1 MALIAGTFRG
11 RNGKFVKL
19 DSFAHRDLLL
29 FSDWSSSIVKHGKE
43 CVVFCGNEATT
54 MGSLISSACST
65 DYDLYFLTSNGELF
79 IMDKSTAQMQRLTTS
94 KFIALG
100 CCESALYCVS
110 SDHNLLIEESG
121 INPRP
126 PIFKTL
132 PLKVKSVACGSEF
145 LLCLTPVG
153 QVFSKGLGSRGQL
166 GLGDLTDRDEFT
178 RIEALEVLTVTSV
191 AAGTWHSACVT
202 DSGDLYT
209 WGWNEH
215 GQLGHRSFTLCKKST
230 GPCPLDPTDAIS
242 VLSIPK
248 PVDTS
253 DEDVTE
259 VACGSRHTA
268 YLTNKGNVYVFGWNG
283 FGQLGF
289 DPQIVKALDSPTPIK
304 LPTSAVGSSYS
315 VRGICCGLW
324 TTIVRLDE

>member
-1 MALIAGTFRG
+1 MALIAGTFRDC
-11 RNGKFVKL
+11 NGKFTKL

-29 FSDWSSSIVKHGKE
+29 YSDWSSSIFRRGKFSKINYPTIGKE
-43 CVVFCGNEATT
+43 CVIVCGKEATT
-54 MGSLISSACST
+54 VGSFISSACSN

-79 IMDKSTAQMQRLTTS
+79 IMDKSTAQMKKFTTS
-94 KFIALG
+94 KFIASG
-100 CCESALYCVS
+100 CSKSALYCIS
-110 SDHNLLIEESG
+110 GDHNLLVYESG
-121 INPRP
+121 INQRP
-126 PIFKTL
+126 PIFRSL

-166 GLGDLTDRDEFT
+166 GLGDLTDRGEFT
-178 RIEALEVLTVTSV
+178 RIEALEVLTVTSL
-191 AAGTWHSACVT
+191 AAGAWHSACVT

-230 GPCPLDPTDAIS
+230 GPYPLDLSDAIS

-259 VACGSRHTA
+259 ELYAEHT
-268 YLTNKGNVYVFGWNG
+268 YLSHISLRAQSVILW
-283 FGQLGF
+283 L
-289 DPQIVKALDSPTPIK
+289 K
-304 LPTSAVGSSYS
+304 LS
-315 VRGICCGLW
+315 
-324 TTIVRLDE
+324 